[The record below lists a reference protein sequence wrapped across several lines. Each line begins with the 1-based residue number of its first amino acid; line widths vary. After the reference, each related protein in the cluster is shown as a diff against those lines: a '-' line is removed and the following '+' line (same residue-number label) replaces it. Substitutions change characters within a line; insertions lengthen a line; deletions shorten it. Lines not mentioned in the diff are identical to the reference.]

1 MKKQNKSSV
10 IKNHKI
16 TKKKIFDGIPLK
28 VALQILG
35 RKFYNYAKKN
45 NPYTLKAFQFPF
57 IKPQ

>member
-16 TKKKIFDGIPLK
+16 TKKIFFDGIPLK

-35 RKFYNYAKKN
+35 RKFYNYAKKKI
-45 NPYTLKAFQFPF
+45 LILSKPF
-57 IKPQ
+57 NFHS